1 MMPIMDGVS
10 YPSLRHSF
18 PPLMEQMRQPG
29 TPGLRGCSIFFSL
42 KFYMS
47 LVTYRPKEHKCGMF
61 QPSSKDHREN
71 NTMLERARIWETQS
85 PLCLHEY
92 LLLSSSNTTK
102 KKTPGNSKWDCYS
115 LVYL

>member
-1 MMPIMDGVS
+1 MMPVLDGVS
-10 YPSLRHSF
+10 YPSLLCSF
-18 PPLMEQMRQPG
+18 PPLMEQVRQPG

-71 NTMLERARIWETQS
+71 NTMLERAQIWETQS

-102 KKTPGNSKWDCYS
+102 KEIPGNSKRDCYS